1 MNYWKS
7 WTYLPNMIF
16 RGVLWKKFESKVT
29 YAENTNMLKYCTC
42 VRKNIFSEKPMNQSA
57 ALWSS
62 YWVLGQN
69 HQKKIERF
77 KNASLAGSMSATLS
91 QKRVAFASASNF
103 RHFPTINSWFSR
115 YLNVAQE
122 LVLPSQVSEAII
134 LCILGPELE
143 LKVAFM
149 SAKLNFQGFP

>member
-1 MNYWKS
+1 MNCWKS
-7 WTYLPNMIF
+7 WAYLPNMIF

-42 VRKNIFSEKPMNQSA
+42 VRKNIFSEKPMNYSA

-91 QKRVAFASASNF
+91 QKRKKNKHETKTSTTRKLIKSSVCQ
-103 RHFPTINSWFSR
+103 PSR
-115 YLNVAQE
+115 A
-122 LVLPSQVSEAII
+122 
-134 LCILGPELE
+134 GGLE
-143 LKVAFM
+143 KVALPPF
-149 SAKLNFQGFP
+149 SESVVATGSHWD